1 LELTLPEGSAGR
13 RLKCPRCGGKFY
25 VGTWNPESGTFAATD
40 RASSAEIAPSR
51 PASSREIH
59 PSGSDVELKAKDP
72 KHAASSHD
80 QQRSRRIEPKA
91 KAKDRPPSSVVIETY
106 KPATYKPEPHKPDR
120 SAAKPRPPS
129 SREIETPRKETRSP
143 KRSADENRRESGPPK
158 RSADENRRESGPPKR
173 SADENRRPGSGG
185 GERSLRELVGDD
197 LLADA
202 AGGNRG
208 RAADAAGL
216 FDDLPDPRAKTPSRP
231 APAEPVLKRGRVG
244 GSVAGSIARQ
254 CPACDALIPAG
265 ESLCSACGFDAESGA
280 AVPLVEE
287 DFDETFGQVAAPTSI
302 PFGVMMIGG
311 ISLIASV
318 GLAIVAFL
326 AGDLGSIFLGLICL
340 FAVFASIQFLRG
352 VTFKLLIVA
361 LSIGAAIDVVALI
374 ALPVVNANENV
385 EVKPAENDTVEV
397 KGADDADSAD
407 VVIAPPTER
416 MDMNKISLG
425 IGLLIAYAIVA
436 FLLLTPSFRRYYDR
450 S

>member
-1 LELTLPEGSAGR
+1 MTTGTVQCCHCKLELTLPEGSAGR

-72 KHAASSHD
+72 KDAASSHD
-80 QQRSRRIEPKA
+80 QQSARRIEPKA

-106 KPATYKPEPHKPDR
+106 KPETYKPEPHKPDR

-143 KRSADENRRESGPPK
+143 RRPADEIRRESGSPK
-158 RSADENRRESGPPKR
+158 RSADENRRQ
-173 SADENRRPGSGG
+173 GSGG

-216 FDDLPDPRAKTPSRP
+216 FDDLPDPRAKAPARP

-287 DFDETFGQVAAPTSI
+287 DYDDTFGQVAAPTSI

-340 FAVFASIQFLRG
+340 FGVFASIQFLRG

-374 ALPVVNANENV
+374 ALPVVNANQNV
-385 EVKPAENDTVEV
+385 EVKPAENDSVEV
-397 KGADDADSAD
+397 KGADDADAAD

-425 IGLLIAYAIVA
+425 IGLLIVYAIVA